1 MNGLVRIKIG
11 HFETFLFLF
20 PAPLSPPSLTTRIEL
35 FFTWFSFYRPRED
48 ICQTNVKH
56 FFIWFRS
63 QPPRVPVLRTRSSG
77 PLSVHP
83 GSCHLLRSMNNLF
96 KTFQGNYQK
105 LRISTSHVPS
115 DQLFFLALSEALVFI
130 VVYKYILATP
140 TFSDLF
146 QCSQYIYFHLL
157 QGLTHSV
164 FDVQNRTR
172 QYFCMHAQM
181 SGWFFKVQVW
191 GQFDK
196 ASRGP
201 FFILFDNFIIRPI
214 NWATVKVS
222 CFI

>member
-1 MNGLVRIKIG
+1 MILWIFWEVYILVPKTHWGYLRMNGLVRIKIG

-35 FFTWFSFYRPRED
+35 FFTWFCFYRPRED

-83 GSCHLLRSMNNLF
+83 GSCHLLRSTNNLF

-130 VVYKYILATP
+130 VV
-140 TFSDLF
+140 
-146 QCSQYIYFHLL
+146 
-157 QGLTHSV
+157 
-164 FDVQNRTR
+164 
-172 QYFCMHAQM
+172 
-181 SGWFFKVQVW
+181 
-191 GQFDK
+191 
-196 ASRGP
+196 
-201 FFILFDNFIIRPI
+201 
-214 NWATVKVS
+214 
-222 CFI
+222 